1 MVVVGLAISTA
12 YLGYNNQQQAEAYR
26 IQQTIVQAQKE
37 DLHKK
42 DKHLDKVNQEK
53 VDLGKEVA
61 DLHKQK
67 EDLILDSQKAKEE
80 SDKLRAEVEKL
91 EQDLKIKR
99 EKEAKQAEKEAKQ
112 AENKAEQKQEQK
124 QELPS
129 KVTMKKDN
137 PKPSTEP
144 SPEPTKSTK
153 AMEFKAT
160 HYSVGDSLTPGT
172 VTANGT
178 NVANTI
184 YTAEGYRIIAVDP
197 NVIPLNSI
205 VKLTINGKTII
216 AKACDTGSAI
226 NGNKIDILVGSPQEA
241 LNLGVIT
248 LTVEIIG

>member
-26 IQQTIVQAQKE
+26 IQQTIVQGQKE
-37 DLHKK
+37 DLYKK

-53 VDLGKEVA
+53 VDLGKDVA

-99 EKEAKQAEKEAKQ
+99 EKEAKQAEKEVKQ
-112 AENKAEQKQEQK
+112 AENKAEQK

-137 PKPSTEP
+137 PEPSTEP

-216 AKACDTGSAI
+216 AKACDTGSSI
-226 NGNKIDILVGSPQEA
+226 KGNKIDILVGSPQEA

>member
-26 IQQTIVQAQKE
+26 VQQTIVQGQKK

-42 DKHLDKVNQEK
+42 DERLDKVNQEK

-99 EKEAKQAEKEAKQ
+99 EKEAKQAES
-112 AENKAEQKQEQK
+112 KAEQK

-137 PKPSTEP
+137 PKPSPESST
-144 SPEPTKSTK
+144 EPTKSTK

-184 YTAEGYRIIAVDP
+184 YTAEGYHIIAVDP

-205 VKLTINGKTII
+205 VKLTINGRTII
-216 AKACDTGSAI
+216 AKACDTGSSI
-226 NGNKIDILVGSPQEA
+226 KGNKIDILVGSPQEA